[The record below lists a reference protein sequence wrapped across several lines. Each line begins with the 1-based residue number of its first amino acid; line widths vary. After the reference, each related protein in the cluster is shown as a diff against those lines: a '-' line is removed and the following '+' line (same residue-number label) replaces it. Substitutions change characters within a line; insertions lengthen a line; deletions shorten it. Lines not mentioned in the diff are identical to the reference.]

1 MENLLRIVHSAD
13 EIMTFIPF
21 QQNSKKLKVILKIV
35 YFAFTEQKHS
45 AVTFTNWYTTYGTNI
60 VLHW

>member
-1 MENLLRIVHSAD
+1 MENLLKVVHSAD

-21 QQNSKKLKVILKIV
+21 QQNSKKSKVILKIV

-45 AVTFTNWYTTYGTNI
+45 AVTFTN
-60 VLHW
+60 